1 MDTTGTAN
9 HLNMPIENVPDKPVA
24 LGPRRVSK
32 VLPPGYSYLTVPI
45 RTETL
50 ANLHLLARI
59 STPPLSFP
67 EFMERWCQ
75 EAFPYNGPTSTQG
88 KAPESSPDKGLATRP

>member
-1 MDTTGTAN
+1 
-9 HLNMPIENVPDKPVA
+9 
-24 LGPRRVSK
+24 
-32 VLPPGYSYLTVPI
+32 LTVPI

-50 ANLHLLARI
+50 ATLHTLARI

-75 EAFPYNGPTSTQG
+75 EAFPYNGQSATPGVPPEATLANDQG
-88 KAPESSPDKGLATRP
+88 RRP